1 MALYYLETSAL
12 VKLYVRESGTE
23 RLLQLVR
30 SANGNRFA
38 VLSLCL
44 VEFTSAIRRRQRA
57 GDIDTKIAGLVLD
70 RFHQHMETKFLRQ
83 PLADSVLDNACE
95 MVERYFL
102 RAYDA
107 VHLSACLALKAIS
120 GADTPTFV
128 SADRELLQAAVSEQ
142 LPIIDPGMP

>member
-12 VKLYVRESGTE
+12 VKLYVQESGTQ

-30 SANGNRFA
+30 TANGSRFA
-38 VLSLCL
+38 VLSLSQ
-44 VEFTSAIRRRQRA
+44 VEFSSAIRRRQRA
-57 GDIDTKIAGLVLD
+57 GDIDEKIAGLVLD
-70 RFHQHMETKFLRQ
+70 RFQRHMETKFLRQ
-83 PLADSVLDNACE
+83 PLAEPVLDNACE

-107 VHLSACLALKAIS
+107 VHLSACLALKAAS
-120 GADTPTFV
+120 GPEMPTFV

-142 LPIIDPGMP
+142 LPVFDPTVP